1 MYIVRNQTWSDTRFP
16 ENKVLGNSG
25 EREQLPFI
33 YYYRLIFGRLFVCQF
48 YLLKKIINEW
58 ILRTIAIRRFEDKK
72 KCIFFITVTRSDK
85 DRRRWAMVRFPL
97 MTPYFFLFF
106 FTIVKYFFLYIWIHC
121 GCKGSFMYLFYKLS

>member
-1 MYIVRNQTWSDTRFP
+1 MYIVRNQTWWATRFP

-33 YYYRLIFGRLFVCQF
+33 YTIGW
-48 YLLKKIINEW
+48 YLAEYSYVSFTFWKKNNEW
-58 ILRTIAIRRFEDKK
+58 ILRIIAIRRFEDKK
-72 KCIFFITVTRSDK
+72 KCIFFITWPVRTRTDADGPWFVSH
-85 DRRRWAMVRFPL
+85 WWPHIF
-97 MTPYFFLFF
+97 FF